1 MSFLIVLGII
11 IAITVIAILI
21 FNHMFAKSNIIYD
34 DILNAQKHN
43 KVIKKNKLPK
53 TNVSNFTT
61 SIWFYV
67 NDWQFNFGQ
76 SKNIMYMAK
85 TSDAKNYNF
94 SKPLGSIDDGNMET
108 SGSQNYR
115 NLSVY
120 LGEFENNLHIEIET
134 FKNSNVTHNTGS
146 PTGDLSKNQTSKN
159 VLQTSSITEYVIPN
173 VELQKWVCLTISVDT
188 RTMDVYLDGKLVNSY
203 ILPGTYKPSTENNVF
218 LGNIGQSGF
227 GGFVTRFR
235 YIKTAISPEHSYAI
249 YKEGI
254 NASALGNAFNKYR
267 LKVSFLEYDTPVSSF
282 TI

>member
-1 MSFLIVLGII
+1 MSFFITLGII
-11 IAITVIAILI
+11 IGIAVLLI
-21 FNHMFAKSNIIYD
+21 IFFNHIFGKSNIIYD
-34 DILNAQKHN
+34 DILNAQNHN
-43 KVIKKNKLPK
+43 KEIKNTKLPK

-76 SKNIMYMAK
+76 QKNIMYFAK
-85 TSDAKNYNF
+85 TQGAKNYNF
-94 SKPLGSIDDGNMET
+94 SNKFESIDESNFSPQAST
-108 SGSQNYR
+108 NYR
-115 NLSVY
+115 NLSVF
-120 LGEFENNLHIEIET
+120 LGEYENNLHIEIET
-134 FKNSNVTHNTGS
+134 FNNHTNNTHKKTNENEEETHHS
-146 PTGDLSKNQTSKN
+146 SSH
-159 VLQTSSITEYVIPN
+159 VLQTTSITEYIVPN

-203 ILPGTYKPSTENNVF
+203 ILPGTYKPSPENNVF
-218 LGNIGQSGF
+218 LGNVGQGGF

-235 YIKTAISPEHSYAI
+235 YLKTDISPEHSYAI
-249 YKEGI
+249 YKDGI